1 MTESIIPTELSA
13 PITLKERAI
22 DRVSRQVF
30 MAMLKRIRKGKIT
43 LIENDQQ
50 YRFGERS
57 PTCGLSAEIH
67 VQHPRFIPTRFSMA
81 VSVQVKPIWPDCG
94 QRTT

>member
-13 PITLKERAI
+13 SITFKERAI

-57 PTCGLSAEIH
+57 STCGLSAKIH
-67 VQHPRFIPTRFSMA
+67 VKHPRFYTHTVFSGSIGSGEA
-81 VSVQVKPIWPDCG
+81 
-94 QRTT
+94 